1 MARARTVGLCAPTEK
16 ENVMSFLDKAKDKA
30 EELMGKGKQQVGDK
44 TGDEDLQAEGRSDEA
59 KGDLK
64 QAGEKFKD
72 AL

>member
-1 MARARTVGLCAPTEK
+1 
-16 ENVMSFLDKAKDKA
+16 MSFLDKAKDKA
-30 EELMGKGKQQVGDK
+30 EELMGKGKQEVGEHTGDK
-44 TGDEDLQAEGRSDEA
+44 DLQAEGRTDEA